1 MVLRDENKFLAL
13 NDTSDFTVWMK
24 WPNESSQRRVYF
36 QTAQGP
42 QLQFTPAS
50 LPNNKCTISYLPHL
64 TQDGVYELS
73 VQARDASGNASA
85 TQAYRIR
92 FEVVNRSTITQ
103 LMNYPN
109 PFSTS
114 TRFVFTLTG
123 SVLPEKMTIQI
134 LSVSGKV
141 VREITESDLGPIR
154 IGRNITTYAWD
165 GTDEYG
171 DRLGNGVYFYR
182 VVTTLNGEEMERRES
197 GADAYFHKGFGKI
210 FLMR

>member
-1 MVLRDENKFLAL
+1 
-13 NDTSDFTVWMK
+13 
-24 WPNESSQRRVYF
+24 
-36 QTAQGP
+36 
-42 QLQFTPAS
+42 
-50 LPNNKCTISYLPHL
+50 
-64 TQDGVYELS
+64 
-73 VQARDASGNASA
+73 
-85 TQAYRIR
+85 
-92 FEVVNRSTITQ
+92 
-103 LMNYPN
+103 MNYPN